1 MENRHIPY
9 EQIAE
14 IFIRNNNYLYNDG
27 AQSALIRAVAIALD
41 SEQITAEEFIK
52 LNTSDHYFESFIY
65 RIIFAHFEREDD
77 GNVLYRPAI
86 NFLLDSQFLSHR
98 ALKNY
103 TSTTIAQL
111 IYIVKDVKTLYN
123 LLMIRKFN
131 EFDLIKM
138 FVNHFINS
146 HFIESLSTENFRQFI
161 NLCGNKVEY
170 YDYIYSNIFNRNN
183 SLKFKLDF
191 VILVCNNKI
200 EFLNDSKIKRL
211 IIDQQIGLK
220 DKFNLETTSYLLNF
234 SQDYVSN
241 VEFCLNNF
249 DIEPANTF
257 TVYQILNKIYKDKY
271 ISQATVNAKKALKQ
285 VFIFNQES
293 WRAKYEINE
302 ELSGLT
308 LSTLIGEFLVAQSK
322 QEAFE
327 YFSEL
332 SLHSDFFQIS
342 FIKFLNET
350 YRKDC
355 LKMLVNSLM
364 QQRHIMQ
371 ENYYETLFGIFA
383 EYDCTDFIENI
394 IDFAV
399 IANKEP
405 RLLSCIF
412 LAKEYNNIIF
422 EKAIDLLRCKTNNQ
436 RMVGVLILL
445 NINNSK
451 SNRALLDAV
460 DNEKNDDTRDIIV
473 DALQKQIY
481 LEDFTITDIK
491 EVISKAIKRG
501 KLNKWNEKNIDE
513 TSLPSLYWNDGST
526 LSIEEVRFLFYRI
539 LRSKGLNSDIEAR
552 MTIKFLD
559 KNRSEAFAKYIL
571 KSFNDTNQDIKLK
584 HYLTLSAMLGGD
596 ESVIAFNA
604 LFKKAIVDKRARLAE
619 IALESMSVIGNS
631 KALRAIEVISRKMAS
646 KKPRLSQLAIE
657 ALEAAAE
664 EMGITKDQ
672 LEDRIVPD
680 FDFDGVYR
688 NFMIGDDEYR
698 AFVANDFTIQ
708 YMDED
713 NKIRKSLPKETD
725 KDTKLFFTEMGKE
738 LKDVV
743 RTQVGR
749 LEKYLTLGRVWS
761 MEEWFASYIN
771 HPIMSVFSQK
781 LLWYAKG
788 NDGMIKETFMVQEDT
803 SLTNIE
809 DEEITVSEDDKI
821 GLLHPIFVN
830 QTTSDAWGEK
840 LYHRNFKTLISQLD
854 RKVFL
859 PNQSELEANICK
871 TFIGKVVPRKADFTK
886 SFMEKRGWN
895 KQTGDGGHIS
905 FSKTYYQ
912 YKLRIEPYIEGV
924 YPWYQNNADEATIH
938 EVFFYQ
944 QNHYDKFLI
953 KDVPPIIFSEVMN
966 DLQDLL
972 DAK

>member
-1 MENRHIPY
+1 MVDRHMPY

-14 IFIRNNNYLYNDG
+14 IFIRSNNYLYNDG
-27 AQSALIRAVAIALD
+27 AQCALIRAVAIALD

-52 LNTSDHYFESFIY
+52 LNTSDYYFDSFIY
-65 RIIFAHFEREDD
+65 RIIISHFEREDD

-86 NFLLDSQFLSHR
+86 NFLLDTQFLSHR
-98 ALKNY
+98 TLKNY

-111 IYIVKDVKTLYN
+111 ISIVKDVNSLYN

-138 FVNHFINS
+138 FANHFINS
-146 HFIESLSTENFRQFI
+146 HFIESLSTENFRKFI
-161 NLCGNKVEY
+161 KLCGNKLEY
-170 YDYIYSNIFNRNN
+170 YDFIYSNIFNRNN

-257 TVYQILNKIYKDKY
+257 TVYQILNKIYKNKY

-293 WRAKYEINE
+293 WRARYEINE
-302 ELSGLT
+302 DLSGLT
-308 LSTLIGEFLVAQSK
+308 LSTLIGEFLVTQSK

-332 SLHSDFFQIS
+332 ALQSDFFQIS
-342 FIKFLNET
+342 FIKFLNEI
-350 YRKDC
+350 YSKDC
-355 LKMLVNSLM
+355 LKMLVHSLM
-364 QQRHIMQ
+364 RQRHIMQ
-371 ENYYETLFGIFA
+371 ENYYETLFGIFG

-405 RLLSCIF
+405 RLLTCIF

-422 EKAIDLLRCKTNNQ
+422 EKAIDLLKCKTNNQ

-451 SNRALLDAV
+451 SNRALLDSV
-460 DNEKNDDTRDIIV
+460 DNEKNDDARDIV
-473 DALQKQIY
+473 VEALQKQIFPDH
-481 LEDFTITDIK
+481 LNILFIK
-491 EVISKAIKRG
+491 ELISKAADRG
-501 KLNKWNEKNIDE
+501 KLSKWNEKNIDE
-513 TSLPSLYWNDGST
+513 TSLPPLYWNDGSI

-559 KNRSEAFAKYIL
+559 KNRSEAFAKFIL

-619 IALESMSVIGNS
+619 IALESMAVIGNN
-631 KALRAIEVISRKMAS
+631 KALRALEVVSRKMTS
-646 KKPRLSQLAIE
+646 KKPKLSQLANE
-657 ALEAAAE
+657 ALEAAADE
-664 EMGITKDQ
+664 LGITKDQ

-680 FDFDGVYR
+680 FDFEGTYKT
-688 NFMIGDDEYR
+688 FMVGDDEYR

-713 NKIRKSLPKETD
+713 NKIKKSLPKEID
-725 KDTKLFFTEMGKE
+725 KDSKVFFTEMSKE

-743 RTQVGR
+743 KNQVGR
-749 LEKYLTLGRVWS
+749 LEKYLTIGRVWS

-809 DEEITVSEDDKI
+809 DEEIELSENDQI
-821 GLLHPIFVN
+821 GLLHPIFVDK
-830 QTTSDAWGEK
+830 SFLDAWGER
-840 LYHRNFKTLISQLD
+840 LYNQNFKTLLSQLD
-854 RKVFL
+854 RRVFF
-859 PNQSELEANICK
+859 PNESELESNICK
-871 TFIGKVVPRKADFTK
+871 TFDGKWVPKKSDFVKT
-886 SFMEKRGWN
+886 FMEKRGWI
-895 KQTGDGGHIS
+895 KEPTDGGFLIFYKIFHS
-905 FSKTYYQ
+905 FNLKV
-912 YKLRIEPYIEGV
+912 EPYIDGV
-924 YPWYQNNADEATIH
+924 AAWYQENTEDAIIH
-938 EVFFYQ
+938 EINFYTYKP
-944 QNHYDKFLI
+944 NDKFLI
-953 KDVPPIIFSEVMN
+953 KDIPPIIYSEVMK
-966 DLQDLL
+966 DFQDML
-972 DAK
+972 DAQ